1 MLLALNYGKAVQ
13 RVRIKRLLRENYKSI
28 EENLKKG
35 TSILISNKIN
45 KNKKK
50 KKKKGYSLVFLIKK
64 KCDLLNI
71 NFNSIKSDMK
81 TIFEKANIIVKE

>member
-1 MLLALNYGKAVQ
+1 MQLVLNYGKAVQ
-13 RVRIKRLLRENYKSI
+13 RVRIERLLRENYKSI

-35 TSILISNKIN
+35 
-45 KNKKK
+45 
-50 KKKKGYSLVFLIKK
+50 YSLVFLIKK
-64 KCDLLNI
+64 NCDLLNI

>member
-1 MLLALNYGKAVQ
+1 MQLVLNYGKAVQ

-35 TSILISNKIN
+35 
-45 KNKKK
+45 
-50 KKKKGYSLVFLIKK
+50 YSLVFLIKK
-64 KCDLLNI
+64 NCDLLNI

>member
-35 TSILISNKIN
+35 
-45 KNKKK
+45 
-50 KKKKGYSLVFLIKK
+50 YSLVFLIKK
-64 KCDLLNI
+64 NCDLLNI
-71 NFNSIKSDMK
+71 NFNSIKIDMK

>member
-35 TSILISNKIN
+35 
-45 KNKKK
+45 
-50 KKKKGYSLVFLIKK
+50 YSLVFLIKK
-64 KCDLLNI
+64 NCDLLNI
-71 NFNSIKSDMK
+71 SFNSIKSDMK

>member
-1 MLLALNYGKAVQ
+1 MQLVLNYGKAVQ

-35 TSILISNKIN
+35 
-45 KNKKK
+45 
-50 KKKKGYSLVFLIKK
+50 YSLVFLIKK
-64 KCDLLNI
+64 NCDLLNI
-71 NFNSIKSDMK
+71 TFNSIKSDMK

>member
-1 MLLALNYGKAVQ
+1 MQLVQNYGKAVQ

-35 TSILISNKIN
+35 
-45 KNKKK
+45 
-50 KKKKGYSLVFLIKK
+50 YSLVFLIKK
-64 KCDLLNI
+64 NCDLLNI

>member
-1 MLLALNYGKAVQ
+1 MLLVLNFGKAVQ

-35 TSILISNKIN
+35 
-45 KNKKK
+45 
-50 KKKKGYSLVFLIKK
+50 YSLVFLIKK
-64 KCDLLNI
+64 NCDLLNI